1 MTERHAVRVRVTL
14 CGGGYEERKE
24 VTEKHGI
31 KDIVTGVR
39 DRVTGSERRIDIHT
53 EGLGDIKRLY

>member
-1 MTERHAVRVRVTL
+1 M
-14 CGGGYEERKE
+14 GGGYEERKE
-24 VTEKHGI
+24 VTEKHKL

-39 DRVTGSERRIDIHT
+39 DRKTGSERRIDLHT